1 MEVSLVVVEIS
12 DEIFFNYVKIRSHK
26 TLRPDSVKSINELI
40 TYTFPSLLSAL
51 QGFEVS
57 SCLSRELRSALP
69 LPQTTIYS
77 KLLKCWENDLRNK
90 VRLIKPSKKVIEV
103 IDLYISKYVANDL
116 IGVISSG
123 LTETTYLEAPV
134 VESIKK
140 FKTTNEVGDIISLL
154 SRRKLLNE
162 FMSLVLKEYRKLK
175 ISELDVD
182 ELSRKLRASYFKR
195 LEDILT
201 ELDVSPYG
209 LRCVEFLKEFEE
221 LKQALRKA
229 LMGGEDLRLVTTK
242 LTQKQREVVLKASKN
257 THDFEYVLAVLP
269 LHFCHNMLKSL
280 PVSVDTL
287 LDYLLLKEFEFSILS
302 YVIYLINTGYSPELI
317 REEVGGWLRLYES
330 IAE

>member
-1 MEVSLVVVEIS
+1 MVVEVS
-12 DEIFFNYVKIRSHK
+12 DEVFLNYVKIRSHK
-26 TLRPDSVKSINELI
+26 TLRPDNVKRINELI

-77 KLLKCWENDLRNK
+77 KLLKCWESELRDRI
-90 VRLIKPSKKVIEV
+90 RLIKPSEKVVEV
-103 IDLYISKYVANDL
+103 LDLYISKYVTNDL
-116 IGVISSG
+116 VGVISTG
-123 LTETTYLEAPV
+123 LTETTYLEAQV
-134 VESIKK
+134 VESL
-140 FKTTNEVGDIISLL
+140 KTAKEVGEITSLL
-154 SRRKLLNE
+154 ARRKLLSKS
-162 FMSLVLKEYRKLK
+162 MSSVLKEYRKLK
-175 ISELDVD
+175 ISEVDVN

-195 LEDILT
+195 LEDVFRGLNA
-201 ELDVSPYG
+201 SSYG

-229 LMGGEDLRLVTTK
+229 LIGGGDLRIAATK
-242 LTQKQREVVLKASKN
+242 LTQKQRDVVLKASKN
-257 THDFEYVLAVLP
+257 AHDFEYVLAVLP

-287 LDYLLLKEFEFSILS
+287 LDYLLLKEFEFSVLS
-302 YVIYLINTGYSPELI
+302 YVIYLINTGYPPELI
-317 REEVGGWLRLYES
+317 REEVGRWLRLYES